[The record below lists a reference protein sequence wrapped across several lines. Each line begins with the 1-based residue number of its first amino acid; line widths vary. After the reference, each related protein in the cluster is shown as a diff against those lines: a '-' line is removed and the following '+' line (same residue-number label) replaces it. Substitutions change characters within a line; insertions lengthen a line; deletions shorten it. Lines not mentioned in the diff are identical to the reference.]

1 LQSTGAG
8 APGAYFVSDTGIPHL
23 GGDQYNPG
31 ASTMDPNG
39 SVWQRADIHN
49 GLTYGYK
56 EGNNDENDLQA
67 YGELQETKANTR
79 LPYASTLVQL
89 ENAPTAYAKD
99 DAGIPHIDGGGAY
112 NPGASKMDP
121 NGSVW
126 QRADIHDGKVHGYK
140 EGNNDENDL
149 QAYGETQEVKAN
161 TRLPYAS
168 TLLQIQDAPTAVFVS
183 DTGIPHLKGA
193 DYNPG
198 ASSMDPNGSV
208 WQRANIHDGKVHGYK
223 EGNNDENDLQAYG
236 ETQEVKANTRLPYA
250 STLLQT
256 QDAPTAVFVSDTG
269 IPHLA
274 GADYNPGASSMDP
287 NGSVW
292 QRADIH
298 NGLTYGYKEGN
309 ND

>member
-1 LQSTGAG
+1 
-8 APGAYFVSDTGIPHL
+8 
-23 GGDQYNPG
+23 
-31 ASTMDPNG
+31 MDPNG

-168 TLLQIQDAPTAVFVS
+168 TLTQIRDDVNLPTPEGIETMAQQGAVPLDFGFVKTS
-183 DTGIPHLKGA
+183 DSDIDTDLA
-193 DYNPG
+193 DDFMSEEAEKIEVSEDVPK
-198 ASSMDPNGSV
+198 DF
-208 WQRANIHDGKVHGYK
+208 HFVH
-223 EGNNDENDLQAYG
+223 
-236 ETQEVKANTRLPYA
+236 
-250 STLLQT
+250 
-256 QDAPTAVFVSDTG
+256 
-269 IPHLA
+269 I
-274 GADYNPGASSMDP
+274 
-287 NGSVW
+287 
-292 QRADIH
+292 
-298 NGLTYGYKEGN
+298 
-309 ND
+309 